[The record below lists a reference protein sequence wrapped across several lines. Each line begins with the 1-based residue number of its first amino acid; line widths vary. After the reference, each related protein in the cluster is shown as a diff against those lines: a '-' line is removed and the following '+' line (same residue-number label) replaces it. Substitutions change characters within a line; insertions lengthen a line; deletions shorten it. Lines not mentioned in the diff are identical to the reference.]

1 MKHEAVAVS
10 VEICRDSAATL
21 ASQCGLAM
29 AANDK
34 TLCGAYN
41 KFHAQ
46 NCVGKAELG
55 EALQPTTLR
64 VIGDLVDK
72 AVKREIKKASDGRA
86 PITGK
91 PNVTSWQGM
100 PHNPYQATRVPR
112 SDTLPRT
119 TKRRL
124 DHYDRRCR
132 TSVSVYNSTASIGR
146 KRIKR
151 LKNHKTCTQCNPDM
165 FLTIFYHKSQAGRC
179 DAYKLPLVHC
189 TKLNDDVLHYSN
201 ERDAFCSKWGIARQ
215 WLRLGLMPKATQLL
229 MRPRFGKRFK
239 GWIRPDCQAAK
250 YTACH
255 KGSCKVKKNVIA
267 GASRSTKEISG
278 ESAIGTCAR
287 AKLVQSFVGPPLL
300 CFEERAARMAALR
313 GIVSPVNRSPQR
325 KMRSALTRR
334 CLKLV
339 PTGGP

>member
-1 MKHEAVAVS
+1 MKHEAVAS

-119 TKRRL
+119 GHRRL

-132 TSVSVYNSTASIGR
+132 TFVSIYNSTKSIGAIR
-146 KRIKR
+146 FKRV
-151 LKNHKTCTQCNPDM
+151 KNHMTCTQCKPDM

-179 DAYKLPLVHC
+179 DAYMPDKLPLVHC

-201 ERDAFCSKWGIARQ
+201 EHDAFCSKWGIARQ

-229 MRPRFGKRFK
+229 MRPRFGGFT

-255 KGSCKVKKNVIA
+255 KGSCKVKKNV
-267 GASRSTKEISG
+267 
-278 ESAIGTCAR
+278 TCR
-287 AKLVQSFVGPPLL
+287 
-300 CFEERAARMAALR
+300 C
-313 GIVSPVNRSPQR
+313 VSQR
-325 KMRSALTRR
+325 KGTKWGKCHRDLCKGKVGAELCRSSAAMF
-334 CLKLV
+334 
-339 PTGGP
+339 